1 MAAKIWSNGWTSVT
15 ARCYSSVLFGKQRK
29 IYPWKRCEKKISQR
43 LNFGSS
49 FYAFPSSPCAN
60 WACQEGCLLHLR
72 FSLWF
77 SDLPLLY
84 FCRVFPFFV
93 FEPPL
98 FWTLFPILT
107 IQHSPLKRWE
117 AQFFG
122 NRGIE
127 VSLATS
133 CWTGWWGALSPPAS
147 PSLISFLRIL
157 IVVSI

>member
-43 LNFGSS
+43 LNFGSC
-49 FYAFPSSPCAN
+49 FCFF
-60 WACQEGCLLHLR
+60 L
-72 FSLWF
+72 
-77 SDLPLLY
+77 LPLCKLGLSG
-84 FCRVFPFFV
+84 RLFV
-93 FEPPL
+93 SPE
-98 FWTLFPILT
+98 ILT
-107 IQHSPLKRWE
+107 LVLRPPFALFLWGFSFLCLWATTILDTFSYSNYLTFPLKRWE

-157 IVVSI
+157 MVVSI